1 MGFLVAMTALAALTL
16 AACDTSGADARA
28 RAEAEAEAAG
38 HALIEVGDE
47 ADTGSEMGA
56 DTEPAFR
63 TGAVPVDSLIE
74 PRETHLANLRQLTF
88 GGQNAEAYFSPDDES
103 LIFQATPRD
112 GSCDQQFTM
121 RTDGTELRRVST
133 GKGRTTCGYFV
144 PGSEWIVYSSTHLG
158 ADACPAEPDRSQGYV
173 WAVYPAYDVFI
184 ADAEGG
190 NPQRL
195 TETEG
200 YDAEATLSR
209 DGEWIVFTSVR
220 DGDLDIYKMR
230 VDGSEVTRLTDEPGY
245 DGGPFFSY
253 DGTKIVY
260 RASRPAGAEALADY
274 QRLLGEGLIRPSQL
288 DLWIMD
294 ADGSNK
300 RRLTDN
306 GAANFGPYF
315 HPDGKRVIFSSNMG
329 DPSGREFDLWMIGV
343 DGEGL
348 EQVTFTGDFDGFPM
362 FNSDASQLVFASNRG
377 NEQPRETNLF
387 LADWVD

>member
-1 MGFLVAMTALAALTL
+1 VALAALSL
-16 AACDTSGADARA
+16 AACEASGTEEATASADATVA
-28 RAEAEAEAAG
+28 TDG
-38 HALIEVGDE
+38 HTLIDVGDE
-47 ADTGSEMGA
+47 TGA
-56 DTEPAFR
+56 AAFR
-63 TGAVPVDSLIE
+63 TGAEPVDSLIE

-88 GGQNAEAYFSPDDES
+88 GGQNAEAYFSPDGER

-121 RTDGTELRRVST
+121 RTDGTELHRVST
-133 GKGRTTCGYFV
+133 GLGRTTCGYFV

-158 ADACPAEPDRSQGYV
+158 GDACPAEPDRSMGYV
-173 WAVYPAYDVFI
+173 WAVYPTYDVFI
-184 ADAEGG
+184 ADSDGG

-195 TETEG
+195 TETDG

-230 VDGSEVTRLTDEPGY
+230 VDGTEVTRLTDEPGY

-288 DLWIMD
+288 DLWVMD
-294 ADGSNK
+294 ADGTNK
-300 RRLTDN
+300 RQLTDN

-315 HPDGKRVIFSSNMG
+315 HPDGRRVIFSSNMG

-362 FNSDASQLVFASNRG
+362 FNSDASQLVFASNRA